1 MDVPDAEQEAD
12 GEQDPEGAAEQGSEG
27 ADGSS
32 DDAEEPQPTPED
44 KIREV
49 TEEEE
54 TIIKKSSG
62 FGGKLPKAVP
72 WSNSEKMDRF
82 LDNPEAMIKLFFSHY
97 SYERGMI
104 W

>member
-1 MDVPDAEQEAD
+1 MGVPD
-12 GEQDPEGAAEQGSEG
+12 GEQDPEEAAEQGSEG
-27 ADGSS
+27 AAADDSS
-32 DDAEEPQPTPED
+32 DDLEEPPSAPEE

-54 TIIKKSSG
+54 AATKKSSG
-62 FGGKLPKAVP
+62 FGAKLPKAVP
-72 WSNSEKMDRF
+72 WNNSEKMDRF
-82 LDNPEAMIKLFFSHY
+82 LDNPEAMIKLFFSHF